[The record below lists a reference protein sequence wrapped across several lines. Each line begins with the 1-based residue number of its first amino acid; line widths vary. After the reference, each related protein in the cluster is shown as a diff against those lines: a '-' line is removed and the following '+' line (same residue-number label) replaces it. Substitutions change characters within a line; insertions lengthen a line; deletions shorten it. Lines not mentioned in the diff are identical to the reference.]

1 MNVFVALFLVALMG
15 CPLAQAMPIN
25 GGMAQHFQ
33 PSLSAH
39 AGLAVGLGVGMPF
52 LCLVAI
58 FIWRYNKNAK
68 REENRARD
76 EWLRDLSLT
85 TQRRIF
91 WSPLETHLACHIKR
105 PVMAEKDPGS
115 VQKPPKCVVKD
126 GRLLLCACHQPR
138 THDAEIRRAEIRHS
152 VGAGGMYTIL
162 E

>member
-1 MNVFVALFLVALMG
+1 MNFFVALLLVALMG
-15 CPLAQAMPIN
+15 CPFVQAMPIN
-25 GGMAQHFQ
+25 GGIAHLQ
-33 PSLSAH
+33 PTLSLH
-39 AGLAVGLGVGMPF
+39 AGLAVGLGVGVPF

-91 WSPLETHLACHIKR
+91 WPPQEADLACHIIR

-115 VQKPPKCVVKD
+115 VQKPPKW
-126 GRLLLCACHQPR
+126 
-138 THDAEIRRAEIRHS
+138 
-152 VGAGGMYTIL
+152 
-162 E
+162 